1 MHLTLNLALL
11 AGFALDS
18 VLGDRGYV
26 PNPVKLIKKLTAK
39 VAKYIRKKVPDEL
52 YAGIYLVAIVSSIA
66 LLVPLIILSALQRFS
81 PQIAVAVEI
90 FFCYQIIMA
99 KSLKTNAL
107 QIYEDLKSNNL
118 EMARKRLSEATNKET
133 KDLSREGII
142 KKTIE
147 MVAKNTV
154 DNAVGP
160 LFFMAIGGAPL
171 GFLYLAISTMD
182 SMIGFK
188 SPRYAE
194 FGKFAAKL
202 DDAANFLPARIGAIL
217 MIAASAFL
225 KLDVKNG
232 FKTFIRDR
240 NKHQSINSGQ
250 TQAVCAGALN
260 IQLGGDDSYGNVII
274 RKSKIGKANQSIS
287 TDDIKK
293 SVQLMYGTSLLM
305 LIFAVI

>member
-1 MHLTLNLALL
+1 MYLTLNLALL

-18 VLGDRGYV
+18 LFGNPGYI
-26 PNPVKLIKKLTAK
+26 PNPVSMIRKLTAR
-39 VAKYIRKKVPDEL
+39 VAKYIRRKVPEEL
-52 YAGIYLVAIVSSIA
+52 YAGIYLVAIVGSIA
-66 LLVPLIILSALQRFS
+66 LMVPLIILSVLQRFN
-81 PQIAVAVEI
+81 PHIAIAVEI
-90 FFCYQIIMA
+90 FFYYQIIMA

-107 QIYEDLKSNNL
+107 QIYDDLRSNNL
-118 EMARKRLSEATNKET
+118 EMARKHLSEATNKET

-171 GFLYLAISTMD
+171 GFLYLAISTLD
-182 SMIGFK
+182 SMVGFK

-217 MIAASAFL
+217 MIGASAFL
-225 KLDVKNG
+225 KLDAKNA

-250 TQAVCAGALN
+250 TQAACAGALN
-260 IQLGGDDSYGNVII
+260 IQLGGDDSYGSVVI
-274 RKSKIGKANQSIS
+274 RKNKIGKANQSIS

-293 SVQLMYGTSLLM
+293 SVQLMYATSLLM